1 MKAIGTNIIP
11 ENIKNIASE
20 SSTFFWIYNGP
31 LSLHHQSWRSNANC
45 QKNCAMYSNNCE
57 AHCVKGEI
65 EMLLLPW
72 MAPNCQHQLGS
83 IAFLVCLQPFN
94 AANQNKYE
102 Y

>member
-1 MKAIGTNIIP
+1 
-11 ENIKNIASE
+11 
-20 SSTFFWIYNGP
+20 
-31 LSLHHQSWRSNANC
+31 
-45 QKNCAMYSNNCE
+45 MYSNNCE